1 MNLVHVIAD
10 VQDAVAEDDPL
21 PPVDRPTRSSQR
33 LMDNL
38 YRRQAPRLLRLFG
51 RRAGYDEAADLV
63 QEAFARFAS
72 RGDAV
77 IEQIEEPAAYLSRV
91 ATNLLRDRAKFEVR
105 RSGAHHQSFDDET
118 VGGADPIERLET
130 RDLLR
135 RLNVAIDRLKPRP
148 RQVFLLQR
156 VEGMTYAQ
164 ISESTG

>member
-1 MNLVHVIAD
+1 MKLVHVIVG

-21 PPVDRPTRSSQR
+21 PPFDRATRSSHR
-33 LMDNL
+33 LIDNL

-51 RRAGYDEAADLV
+51 RRAGSDEAADLV

-72 RGDAV
+72 RGDEV
-77 IEQIEEPAAYLSRV
+77 IEQIDEPAAYLSRV

-105 RSGAHHQSFDDET
+105 RSAAHHQTFDDET
-118 VGGADPIERLET
+118 VGGVDPIERLEA

-135 RLNVAIDRLKPRP
+135 RLNVAIDHLKPRP

-156 VEGMTYAQ
+156 VEG
-164 ISESTG
+164 I